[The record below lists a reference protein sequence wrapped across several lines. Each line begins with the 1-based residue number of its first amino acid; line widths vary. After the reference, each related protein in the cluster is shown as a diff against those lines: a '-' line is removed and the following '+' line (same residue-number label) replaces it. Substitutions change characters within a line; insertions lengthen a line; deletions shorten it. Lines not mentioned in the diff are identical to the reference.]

1 MKKQYFAWKDGKNAT
16 DGTQEWEELTAK
28 EFCELGIK
36 IRTGQ
41 IEPKRYF
48 ACVPP
53 AEKNDVYFYFECTY
67 EQFLVSERKRIER
80 LRKKIEEQELREQ
93 GLWYD
98 LVSLDYEITDENGE
112 GVSLYDMLADPD
124 SLFEDSLIESLTL
137 KKALS
142 YLTVEER
149 IVINALYLNDTV
161 CTEREYTNE
170 IGVSKTALHYRKS
183 KVLNKIRK
191 YLDQN

>member
-1 MKKQYFAWKDGKNAT
+1 MKKQYFAWKDGKKTN
-16 DGTQEWEELTAK
+16 DVMQEWDELTVK

-48 ACVPP
+48 AFVPT
-53 AEKNDVYFYFECTY
+53 AEKNDVFFYFECTY

-80 LRKKIEEQELREQ
+80 LRKKIEEQELKEQ

-98 LVSLDYEITDENGE
+98 LVSLDYEMTDENGE
-112 GVSLYDMLADPD
+112 GVYLHDVLADPD

-137 KKALS
+137 NNALS
-142 YLTVEER
+142 YLTDEER
-149 IVINALYLNDTV
+149 IVINALFLNYTV
-161 CTEREYTNE
+161 YTEREYANE
-170 IGVSKTALHYRKS
+170 IGVSKTALHYRKN